1 MACFLFLPLNCFAV
15 TKFISVRLLANTSVK
30 TQLVNLSK
38 PNGAEIAKKSGVGS
52 SESGKRVST
61 GKEVTYPS
69 KAVIFSCLATI

>member
-38 PNGAEIAKKSGVGS
+38 PNGAEIAKKVALVLRKAEIESTLTKSGIVLP
-52 SESGKRVST
+52 KRL
-61 GKEVTYPS
+61 
-69 KAVIFSCLATI
+69 FFLA